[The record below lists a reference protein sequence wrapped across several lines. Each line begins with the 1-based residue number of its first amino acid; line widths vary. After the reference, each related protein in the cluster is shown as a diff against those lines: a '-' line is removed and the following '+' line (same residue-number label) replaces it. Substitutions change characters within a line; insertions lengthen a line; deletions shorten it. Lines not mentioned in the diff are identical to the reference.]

1 MQVLRAHCPQLFI
14 HSPRVQRV
22 SPSLSHTFTP
32 EGARNATTQ
41 DTLSIPAAD
50 TKSIRVE
57 DKLKHL
63 RAHMALQIKIPVP
76 EEYRIHVL
84 TWYLEVLCSKS
95 ICVPLHI
102 QGQRREANTQATPHP
117 LTHFQRCEC
126 CTNNKQGV
134 CFEEGSRVYPGLQ
147 CCSHQIE
154 SLTETH
160 NKHYTNLPSHVMERI

>member
-1 MQVLRAHCPQLFI
+1 MHLKGSIVEASNSAVLRAHCPQLFI

-95 ICVPLHI
+95 IYVPLHI
-102 QGQRREANTQATPHP
+102 QGQRRELVGP
-117 LTHFQRCEC
+117 LDWGDAQLDCPERLR
-126 CTNNKQGV
+126 GIR
-134 CFEEGSRVYPGLQ
+134 EERR
-147 CCSHQIE
+147 E
-154 SLTETH
+154 DE
-160 NKHYTNLPSHVMERI
+160 